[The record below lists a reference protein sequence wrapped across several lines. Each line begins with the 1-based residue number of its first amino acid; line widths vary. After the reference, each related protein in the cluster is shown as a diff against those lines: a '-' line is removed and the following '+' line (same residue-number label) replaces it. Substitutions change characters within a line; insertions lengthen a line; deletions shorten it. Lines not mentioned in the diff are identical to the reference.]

1 MKQKKTTDSDLDVV
15 EKEDEVLPT
24 PLLMF
29 ENRTGLKPESPN
41 LTEEITGS
49 SLVTGLTGDCWADTH
64 SRYSRQVQGTGGKYT
79 PAVCLIEN
87 FRQVVRTKNC
97 KA

>member
-49 SLVTGLTGDCWADTH
+49 SLVTGLTGDCWTDTH
-64 SRYSRQVQGTGGKYT
+64 RRHRGQVQGTGGKYT
-79 PAVCLIEN
+79 PTVCLIEN
-87 FRQVVRTKNC
+87 FRQVVRYKN
-97 KA
+97 